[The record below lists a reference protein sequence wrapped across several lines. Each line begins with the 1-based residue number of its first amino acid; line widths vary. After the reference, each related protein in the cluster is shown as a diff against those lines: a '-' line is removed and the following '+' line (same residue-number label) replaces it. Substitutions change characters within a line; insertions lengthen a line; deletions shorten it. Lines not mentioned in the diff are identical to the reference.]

1 MFSKTIVEVDLE
13 SFFDEGSDGFAE
25 NARAQRTQL
34 GEILGRAAA
43 IYGNRDRPTGEA

>member
-25 NARAQRTQL
+25 NARAQRAQL
-34 GEILGRAAA
+34 GEILGRAA